1 MYQQHKVDTLVK
13 RPVIPKLLICSPS
26 NGGCDELTRR
36 LKAHR
41 DHHKTKSFLSYSN
54 KEFQIVRLG
63 RTESMHRD
71 CEQVYFE
78 NLVRIKLDELVRKK
92 ELEKSSSLKSHY
104 VELETKE
111 NILKKKIKALKASST
126 TNPVIVC
133 FAALFDLFKTYFSAV
148 SIVKRSKSAKLNWKS

>member
-1 MYQQHKVDTLVK
+1 MYQQHKVDTSVK

-54 KEFQIVRLG
+54 KEFLIVRLG

-71 CEQVYFE
+71 CEQVYFD
-78 NLVRIKLDELVRKK
+78 NLVKIKLDELIRKK

-111 NILKKKIKALKASST
+111 NILRKKIKALKASSS
-126 TNPVIVC
+126 TNPTVVRIR
-133 FAALFDLFKTYFSAV
+133 SAF
-148 SIVKRSKSAKLNWKS
+148 